1 MTMTNIA
8 QIVRRQ
14 AVSGPDKI
22 ALVFE
27 GERWSYARLD
37 REIDRFARGLD
48 SLGLAKGSVVAIF
61 LESLPDLVIAYL
73 GSLRGGYVANIIN
86 GSLKGPE
93 AHFILADS
101 DSRVL
106 ITDESRRALLEG
118 LEPLP
123 LLDHVILAGE
133 EFRRFLERAADDGT
147 ADPYQDD
154 AARGGRWPAGGERE
168 DALGEAPTG
177 VPYEPP
183 IAPGE
188 EAGRLSTLMYTSGTT
203 GRPKGV
209 MLSHRNI
216 LDNALR
222 FGKIHFGPSDRLVI
236 GAPLFHCW
244 GLINGLL
251 GVFSVGGTA
260 VIIRRFQT
268 EPALDLVQAEQATQF
283 LGVAAMYNFMLKS
296 PRAREA
302 LRSLKVV
309 HSAAA
314 PTPVELIE
322 RLRGDFGIQYAES
335 YGLTETSP
343 VITTAPYDETR
354 PGSCGKAMGDTELKV
369 VSPDGKELARGE
381 IGELWAR
388 GTAIM
393 LGYWRREDATREAIT
408 PEGWFKTGD
417 IVRMDDD
424 GYVYIVDRK
433 KDMINVAGEKV
444 YPREVEEV
452 LYTHPKVADATV
464 IGVPHADKGEVP
476 KAFIVP
482 RDGATLDP
490 AEIIA
495 YCKSRLASFKV
506 PYEMEIVTE
515 IPRSASGKILRRILR
530 EQEGGGA
537 KLDGARNDGPASGGA
552 TSAGT
557 TDDRQANAGA
567 TNAGGAGSYQDI
579 VCEVRGEI
587 AVVTMNRPEKRNA
600 LSLRHMEE
608 LIDCL
613 SWLGETPGV
622 RAIILQGNGPAFC
635 SGHDLREMTGR
646 DESFYRQL
654 FDTCT
659 RLMETIQGV
668 PQPVIAQVHG
678 IATAAGCQ
686 LVATCDLAVAS
697 ESAAFATPGVKIG
710 LFCSTPMVAL
720 TRAIGRKKALEM
732 LLTGEP
738 LSAREA
744 LVHGLVNRVVPGE
757 SLAQETE
764 ALARK
769 IAAASALTIR
779 TGKQA
784 FYRQIELEQREA
796 YAYAKEVM
804 TENALAADAQEG
816 ICAFL
821 EKRSPVWHAS

>member
-1 MTMTNIA
+1 VTMTNIA
-8 QIVRRQ
+8 DIVRRQ
-14 AVSGPDKI
+14 AEQRPGET

-27 GERWSYARLD
+27 GERWSYQRLD
-37 REIDRFARGLD
+37 REIEACAHGLA
-48 SLGLAKGSVVAIF
+48 SLGLERESVVAIF
-61 LESLPDLVIAYL
+61 LESLPELVIGYL
-73 GSLRGGYVANIIN
+73 GALRAGYVANIIN

-101 DSRVL
+101 ESRVL
-106 ITDESRRALLEG
+106 ITDESRLQLLEG

-123 LLDHVILAGE
+123 HLGRVILAGD
-133 EFRRFLERAADDGT
+133 EFRRFLTGGELRRDLGLVTAADGSPGSGAE
-147 ADPYQDD
+147 AD
-154 AARGGRWPAGGERE
+154 AELLSR
-168 DALGEAPTG
+168 
-177 VPYEPP
+177 
-183 IAPGE
+183 
-188 EAGRLSTLMYTSGTT
+188 RLSTLMYTSGTT

-222 FGKIHFGPSDRLVI
+222 FGAIHFGPADKLVI

-251 GVFSVGGTA
+251 GIFSVGGTA

-268 EPALDLVQAEQATQF
+268 EPALDLVKAEQATQF

-296 PRAREA
+296 PRAKEA

-322 RLRGDFGIQYAES
+322 RLRGDYGIGYAES

-343 VITTAPYDETR
+343 VITTAPYYETK

-381 IGELWAR
+381 VGELWAR
-388 GTAIM
+388 GSAIM

-408 PEGWFKTGD
+408 PDGWFKTGD
-417 IVRMDDD
+417 IVRMDEE

-464 IGVPHADKGEVP
+464 IGVSHPDKGEVP

-482 RDGATLDP
+482 REGSVLEP

-506 PYEMEIVTE
+506 PYEIEVVAE
-515 IPRSASGKILRRILR
+515 IPRSASGKILRRVLR
-530 EQEGGGA
+530 EREGDKGV
-537 KLDGARNDGPASGGA
+537 RYESEPAGVA
-552 TSAGT
+552 EA
-557 TDDRQANAGA
+557 
-567 TNAGGAGSYQDI
+567 SYHDI
-579 VCEVRGEI
+579 LVELRGEI

-600 LSLRHMEE
+600 LSQRHMEE
-608 LIDCL
+608 LIDCFARL
-613 SWLGETPGV
+613 SRTAGV
-622 RAIILQGNGPAFC
+622 RAIILRGNGPAFC
-635 SGHDLREMTGR
+635 SGHDLKEMAGK
-646 DESFYRQL
+646 DAAFYRRL

-659 RLMETIQGV
+659 RLMESIQEA
-668 PQPVIAQVHG
+668 PQPVIAEVHG
-678 IATAAGCQ
+678 VATAAGCQ
-686 LVATCDLAVAS
+686 LVAACDLAVAS
-697 ESAAFATPGVKIG
+697 ENATFATPGVKIG

-738 LSAREA
+738 LSAQEA
-744 LVHGLVNRVVPGE
+744 LVHGLVNRVVPLE
-757 SLAQETE
+757 SLSRETE

-784 FYRQIELEQREA
+784 FYRQIEMGQGEA
-796 YAYAKEVM
+796 YAFAKEVM

-821 EKRSPVWHAS
+821 EKRAPVWNAS